1 MQIAQDLPEGEDGS
15 NLTPV
20 GVDDQMGVGRE
31 CVLVGQ
37 QEHIGA
43 GGSNDFIDMSGSQ
56 QDGIVAEPSQT
67 SLASNSTVKPMVDP
81 TIESMVDPMIN
92 PTIESPMVDPIV
104 DPTIE
109 SMVDPMIDPIVD
121 PTTES
126 PTVDPMVDPIVN
138 PTTESPTV
146 DPIVDPTI
154 ESPMVDTMVDPTIE
168 SMEDP
173 VEQAA
178 EPAADGV
185 SLPPGWYTDIDLA
198 SGSAPYAWL
207 PTSVLLH
214 FLPTLGYCSTEQN
227 ECQGRDTITM
237 SISTR
242 LGITMR
248 SRPSANNIICRRPVR
263 VMTCLA
269 YQLSRILKLA

>member
-1 MQIAQDLPEGEDGS
+1 
-15 NLTPV
+15 
-20 GVDDQMGVGRE
+20 
-31 CVLVGQ
+31 
-37 QEHIGA
+37 
-43 GGSNDFIDMSGSQ
+43 MSGSQ

-92 PTIESPMVDPIV
+92 PTIKSPMV
-104 DPTIE
+104 
-109 SMVDPMIDPIVD
+109 DPIVD

-154 ESPMVDTMVDPTIE
+154 ESPMVDTDPTIE

-185 SLPPGWYTDIDLA
+185 SLPPGWYTDIDPA